1 MRAINR
7 IGCFRK
13 FWCVERKNK
22 TKMTLVDLQDELFMA
37 QSILMTAPIS
47 QRTARQAEAGESLCW
62 WIESYSLTGGNTT
75 TAHKRSKKFGG
86 QLSNHTEDD
95 IRFVLEKQSILTA
108 CRSLSV
114 RPPVALRRPRHHLTP
129 IVFKSSNFPRSSVYK
144 NQLAVLYKGNTNTFA

>member
-1 MRAINR
+1 
-7 IGCFRK
+7 
-13 FWCVERKNK
+13 
-22 TKMTLVDLQDELFMA
+22 MA

-108 CRSLSV
+108 C
-114 RPPVALRRPRHHLTP
+114 P